1 MKIKILLIM
10 FTLFLFNSIN
20 AIDSISEIWK
30 TITGHQPAD
39 EFGGIG
45 KSFDY
50 NGDGID
56 DLLVSAPFYHFR
68 PGVYESGRVEIFFG
82 KEQGFADSS
91 DMVLNTIKPDS
102 LFAIGKYDQII
113 ACGDV
118 NGDGY
123 GDLATLVYSSSSST
137 ENVSQYMEIYC
148 GGPQAD
154 TLADITVNPPDS
166 MSFLYLRPLGDVNG
180 DGYDDIGFTSY
191 NVRTNNRYY
200 ILFGGTFTHKLIKAM
215 ISNYAPYFTGIGDI
229 NADGFNDMG
238 ISYGQVINDQWY
250 YESEIF
256 FGSPDPDTITDI
268 YMSQYWP
275 GNGHDIQCTSNPYYI
290 GDWNGDGFDDCIA
303 YNLAGYGASIW
314 TGGPSNTPNI
324 HTTLNRIW
332 FMREIT
338 FDYGDINGDGKS
350 DLITAEPTAGAEDG
364 AFAVYLGSRNGTLD
378 YCGPDFPDQAHAGWM
393 VCVGDYDNDGFED
406 IAIGARG
413 ESVHCPIG
421 KVYIFK
427 GSANLVEQ
435 NPEVNPSE
443 NETVKPQ
450 LEFSVYP
457 NPGKTSLNIKIKDP
471 KQGKYKLEV
480 FNIKGQK
487 VYSTNTGKINKEYFN
502 SLDINKLKLANGIYL
517 FKLNDGIKHVAIRK
531 ITIIK

>member
-1 MKIKILLIM
+1 MKPKIISTIFILII
-10 FTLFLFNSIN
+10 FSSLS
-20 AIDSISEIWK
+20 AIGSISEIWK
-30 TITGHQPAD
+30 TLTGHQPAD
-39 EFGGIG
+39 EFGGRG
-45 KSFDY
+45 ASLDY

-68 PGVYESGRVEIFFG
+68 PEISESGRVEIFFG
-82 KEQGFADSS
+82 KEQGFADSC
-91 DMVLNTIKPDS
+91 DLALNAIKPDS
-102 LFAIGKYDQII
+102 LSGVGKYSQII

-123 GDLATLVYSSSSST
+123 DDLATLVYTRSPLSDYY
-137 ENVSQYMEIYC
+137 SQFMEIYC

-154 TLADITVNPPDS
+154 TLPDITVNPPDS
-166 MSFLYLRPLGDVNG
+166 MNFKYLRPLGDVNG
-180 DGYDDIGFTSY
+180 DGFDDIGFTSD
-191 NVRTNNRYY
+191 NVRSNNRYY
-200 ILFGGTFTHKLIKAM
+200 VLFGGSFTHKLIRAM
-215 ISNYAPYFTGIGDI
+215 ESNYAPYFTGIGDI
-229 NADGFNDMG
+229 NADGYSDMG
-238 ISYGQVINDQWY
+238 IAYGQVINDEWY

-256 FGSPDPDTITDI
+256 FGSPDPDTFTDI

-275 GNGHDIQCTSNPYYI
+275 GNGHEIQCISNPFYI

-314 TGGPSNTPNI
+314 AGGPSNTPNI
-324 HTTLNRIW
+324 HTDLNDLW
-332 FMREIT
+332 PMREIT
-338 FDYGDINGDGKS
+338 FDYGDVNGDGKS
-350 DLITAEPTAGAEDG
+350 DLVTAEPTAGAEDG
-364 AFAVYLGSRNGTLD
+364 AFAVYLGSRNGTPD
-378 YCGPDFPDQAHAGWM
+378 YGGPDFPDQAHAGWM
-393 VCVGDYDNDGFED
+393 VCVGDYDNDGFDD

-435 NPEVNPSE
+435 NPEINPSE

-457 NPGKTSLNIKIKDP
+457 NPGKTSLNVKIKDP

-487 VYSTNTGKINKEYFN
+487 VYSTKTGKINREYSN
-502 SLDINKLKLANGIYL
+502 TLDISKLRLANGVYL
-517 FKLNDGIKHVAIRK
+517 FKLNDGVKSVAIKK
-531 ITIIK
+531 ITIMK